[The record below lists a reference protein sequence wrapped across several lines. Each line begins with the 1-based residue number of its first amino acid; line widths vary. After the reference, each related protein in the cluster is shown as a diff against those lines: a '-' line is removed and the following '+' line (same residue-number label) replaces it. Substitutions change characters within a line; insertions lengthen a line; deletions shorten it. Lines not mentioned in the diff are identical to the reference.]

1 MYRLAKWRYRRL
13 LHWYHYSYYH
23 MHSMQPRIYS
33 KCCHYYNMLSYWS
46 YYQLPSARLEYNHC
60 HSWCR
65 LLLMQHR
72 LHYHLCCYL
81 WHNHLHSMHSH
92 HRLHFLLPM
101 RCRILF
107 RNSLHCMPN
116 RFCHLHICNSQPE
129 LHYWILAQPKRCLH
143 TWFHHRRQLLR
154 CQHHQRLRWLQIY
167 LLPSHRTR
175 LHCLPN

>member
-1 MYRLAKWRYRRL
+1 MHRPDRSRQL
-13 LHWYHYSYYH
+13 LRWSFRFCLMHY
-23 MHSMQPRIYS
+23 MQPRLCS
-33 KCCHYYNMLSYWS
+33 KCCLYYDMHNYCS
-46 YYQLPSARLEYNHC
+46 YYQLPSARLEYHHYRFRC
-60 HSWCR
+60 H
-65 LLLMQHR
+65 LHLMQHR
-72 LHYHLCCYL
+72 LRYNHCFRWY
-81 WHNHLHSMHSH
+81 NHLHCSCMRSH
-92 HRLHFLLPM
+92 RRHYFLLPM

-107 RNSLHCMPN
+107 RNNLHCMPN

-129 LHYWILAQPKRCLH
+129 LLCWILAQPKRCLH